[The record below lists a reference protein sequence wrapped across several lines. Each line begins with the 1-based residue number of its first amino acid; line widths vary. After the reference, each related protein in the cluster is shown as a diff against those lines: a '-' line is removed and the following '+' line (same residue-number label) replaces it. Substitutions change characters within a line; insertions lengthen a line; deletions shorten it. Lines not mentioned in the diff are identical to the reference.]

1 MHIEIYISDIILSES
16 TVVNLDLLGLHVTG
30 VMKNGS
36 FPQIQNRHGA
46 NGLFLAFYRFD
57 SLMGICYFLIIKPN
71 K

>member
-1 MHIEIYISDIILSES
+1 MHIEKYISDIILSES

-46 NGLFLAFYRFD
+46 NGLFF
-57 SLMGICYFLIIKPN
+57 GILSV
-71 K
+71 